1 MPERTEALK
10 KAQQKY
16 MEKFSVARV
25 RMERNRY
32 EQVQAHADICGE
44 SVNAF
49 INRAIDNQITQDGV
63 SGPQDAVGAVQGA
76 GVVSLPSETVKT
88 AQEAAQA
95 SGETPSQFISRAV
108 DAQFQED
115 TRARLNEDRQDQTTT
130 DLVFEIVDTARL
142 VTSTL
147 WCNVSY
153 NDKLYKK
160 PKDAQKVRDAL
171 VECKQRIGAMLDNL
185 IEKIGAHG
193 DAHK

>member
-63 SGPQDAVGAVQGA
+63 SGPQEAVGAVQGA

-108 DAQFQED
+108 DAQFLAD
-115 TRARLNEDRQDQTTT
+115 TRARLNEDRQDQTTA
-130 DLVFEIVDTARL
+130 DLVFEIEDTARL
-142 VTSTL
+142 VTSML

-171 VECKQRIGAMLDNL
+171 VECRQRIGAMLDNL

>member
-63 SGPQDAVGAVQGA
+63 SGPQEAVGAVQGA

>member
-49 INRAIDNQITQDGV
+49 INRAIDNQIAQDSANGA
-63 SGPQDAVGAVQGA
+63 QEAVGQPAGG
-76 GVVSLPSETVKT
+76 GVVSLPPETVKV

-95 SGETPSQFISRAV
+95 SGETPLQFISRAV
-108 DAQFQED
+108 DTQFQED
-115 TRARLNEDRQDQTTT
+115 TRIRLNEDRQDQTTA
-130 DLVFEIVDTARL
+130 DLVFEIEDTARL

-147 WCNVSY
+147 WCNIAY

-171 VECKQRIGAMLDNL
+171 MECRQRIGAMLDNL
-185 IEKIGAHG
+185 IEKIWTYG

>member
-1 MPERTEALK
+1 MSVSKANQRAVNKYK
-10 KAQQKY
+10 KNNYDRIEITVPKGQRAV
-16 MEKFSVARV
+16 F
-25 RMERNRY
+25 
-32 EQVQAHADICGE
+32 QAHATAHGE
-44 SVNAF
+44 SVNGF
-49 INRAIDNQITQDGV
+49 IGRAISETMERDGAD
-63 SGPQDAVGAVQGA
+63 GPQETVGQPARA
-76 GVVSLPSETVKT
+76 GMVSLTVKA

-108 DAQFQED
+108 DTQSQED
-115 TRARLNEDRQDQTTT
+115 TRARLNEDRQDQTTA
-130 DLVFEIVDTARL
+130 DLVFEIEDTARL

-193 DAHK
+193 DAYK